1 MPRILS
7 LNAPIGGK
15 PKPYGSRSSR
25 SFGGSCST
33 LHSGGA
39 SISACS
45 TSVGSRSNSPTL
57 SLTASP
63 TAVTSRYHA
72 RLLDLNLD
80 NKQLD
85 LDAYSLSASVTCD
98 DRLRPSLEVRR
109 STKNEQY
116 LTRSSRLRTGM
127 AVALAD
133 LPSYENQGYDAPSTQ
148 ATVKQ
153 QPFSSHPH
161 TLDAPWQRD
170 DVEDTWGYFVDF
182 YEPELDF
189 QPMVDHTMLQKICE
203 RD

>member
-85 LDAYSLSASVTCD
+85 LDAYSLSASCD
-98 DRLRPSLEVRR
+98 DRLRPSLAVRR
-109 STKNEQY
+109 SIKNEQY
-116 LTRSSRLRTGM
+116 LHRSSRLRTGM

-133 LPSYENQGYDAPSTQ
+133 LPSNESQSCCEPP
-148 ATVKQ
+148 ATVKR
-153 QPFSSHPH
+153 QPFSSMG
-161 TLDAPWQRD
+161 APWQRD